1 MPTSPWLPISQPD
14 TDEEYL
20 VLGSYLPLER
30 FTTIPRFL
38 RYTRSIR
45 AQLMRTGGLVGY
57 SLRASF
63 STKEFWTLS
72 AWTDEQ
78 ALAAFV
84 RADPHREIMA
94 ALADR
99 MGETRFTRWR
109 MTGRRLPPDWDE
121 ALRRLDDHGGRRS
134 PGD

>member
-1 MPTSPWLPISQPD
+1 MLSSPWLAISQPD
-14 TDEEYL
+14 TDGEYL
-20 VLGSYLPLER
+20 VLASYLPLER

-45 AQLMRTGGLVGY
+45 DQLTRTGGLVGY

-63 STKEFWTLS
+63 STKEFWTVS

-84 RADPHREIMA
+84 RADPHGAIMA

-99 MGETRFTRWR
+99 MGETRFARWR
-109 MTGRRLPPDWDE
+109 MTGGRLPPNWDD
-121 ALRRLDDHGGRRS
+121 ALRRLDGHGGIR
-134 PGD
+134 G